1 MHHFNPQNMA
11 SLAKYDAYYRPITKV
26 TMIDSVILT
35 LIFEGWVE
43 QDEAKDERNIKL
55 WLRDLNLLNS
65 TRPTST
71 TRSRPTRNA

>member
-11 SLAKYDAYYRPITKV
+11 SLAKYDAYYRPITKM

-35 LIFEGWVE
+35 LRFESLVE

-55 WLRDLNLLNS
+55 WNEDLN
-65 TRPTST
+65 R
-71 TRSRPTRNA
+71 